1 MIALDAAYC
10 LTCPRIGL
18 KSLKPHV
25 LMMLACL
32 TLLGVWM
39 LACHIPF
46 LSNIDSVLSHL
57 QSFGKWETDMNS
69 HP

>member
-1 MIALDAAYC
+1 MTALDAA
-10 LTCPRIGL
+10 CPRIGL
-18 KSLKPHV
+18 KSLKGG
-25 LMMLACL
+25 ARCL